1 MNYLFDTHTLL
12 WSLFSPKKL
21 SRRVRFTIK
30 NPQNTMYMSAISL
43 WEISLK
49 YSLGKIEFP
58 QDIRPEDIVGK
69 LQTAG
74 GTILFLQPEVAASIH
89 QLPREH
95 KDPFD
100 RMLVWQA
107 IQSNYTLI
115 SKDKEMRK
123 YEKYGLSVSW

>member
-21 SRRVRFTIK
+21 SGKVHSTITD
-30 NPQNTMYMSAISL
+30 PQNTMHVSALSL

-49 YSLGKIEFP
+49 YALGKIVLP
-58 QDIRPEDIVGK
+58 SGIHPEDIVRK
-69 LQTAG
+69 FQTAG
-74 GTILFLQPEVAASIH
+74 GTITNLQPEVAASMH

-95 KDPFD
+95 GDPFD

-107 IQSNYTLI
+107 IQSNYILI
-115 SKDKEMRK
+115 SKDKEMKK
-123 YEKYGLSVSW
+123 YEQHGLSVLW